1 MKLRRRLAVLY
12 ILWYITKINYNE
24 HETGRP
30 PLLQYFV
37 LWVCRLTELNNTFP
51 PRDPP
56 CKNDWLLGKIWTLH
70 HVITALNQSA
80 HAAAPWHPPDSFISR
95 PPPRHSKPQNTLNTD
110 ICYWTLCYA
119 RVGNIWWNRQMFVCM
134 KMMYL
139 FPFWNYWNFE
149 FTWITKDQAFLS
161 LYFCTNHDV
170 WFLSGT

>member
-1 MKLRRRLAVLY
+1 MNWWHDDMMTDDMMKLRRRLAVLY
-12 ILWYITKINYNE
+12 ILCYITTINYNE

-95 PPPRHSKPQNTLNTD
+95 PPPRHPKPQNTLNTD
-110 ICYWTLCYA
+110 ICYWTQCYA
-119 RVGNIWWNRQMFVCM
+119 RAGSNIWWNHQMCVCM
-134 KMMYL
+134 KMYAFFSFREL
-139 FPFWNYWNFE
+139 LE
-149 FTWITKDQAFLS
+149 LWI
-161 LYFCTNHDV
+161 
-170 WFLSGT
+170 